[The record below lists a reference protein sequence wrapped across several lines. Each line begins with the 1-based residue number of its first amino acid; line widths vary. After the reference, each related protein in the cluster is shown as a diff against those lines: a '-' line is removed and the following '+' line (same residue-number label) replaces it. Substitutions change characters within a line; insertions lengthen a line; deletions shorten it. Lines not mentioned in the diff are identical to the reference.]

1 MQPEAEADDL
11 YLEAIKLDQVPQIT
25 ELARQA
31 RSHRAQQSFRD
42 GAAGGIRM
50 DAVMYCLSAL
60 QRFSEMDATEVRG
73 VAFEIAV
80 LGRNGLDTND
90 STSKY
95 ELRSLPGKY
104 TGLQLVSMMF
114 VGFKQIEPSADLGF
128 DLSREYEAAQQLV
141 PGKTRVKS
149 KLSES

>member
-1 MQPEAEADDL
+1 
-11 YLEAIKLDQVPQIT
+11 
-25 ELARQA
+25 
-31 RSHRAQQSFRD
+31 
-42 GAAGGIRM
+42 M

-90 STSKY
+90 STPKY
-95 ELRSLPGKY
+95 ELRSLPGRY

-114 VGFKQIEPSADLGF
+114 VGFKQIDPSADLGF
-128 DLSREYEAAQQLV
+128 DLSREYEAAQQLA
-141 PGKTRVKS
+141 PGKTRVES
-149 KLSES
+149 KT